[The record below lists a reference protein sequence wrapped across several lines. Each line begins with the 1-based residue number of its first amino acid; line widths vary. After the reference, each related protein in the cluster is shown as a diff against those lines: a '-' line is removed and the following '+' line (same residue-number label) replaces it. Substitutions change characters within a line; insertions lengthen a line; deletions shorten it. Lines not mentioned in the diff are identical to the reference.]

1 MEPSTGA
8 MGFDTLGVDSYDN
21 GEFMKQLGG
30 SGVANLLTAALFAL
44 IWIVKNK
51 CRHSECEGSSFC
63 CTCKVKDD
71 EDSDEGERVPGQAQ
85 V

>member
-1 MEPSTGA
+1 MDPSTRA
-8 MGFDTLGVDSYDN
+8 MEFDFDSPDN
-21 GEFMKQLGG
+21 GEFMKQLSG

-44 IWIVKNK
+44 IWIIKNK
-51 CRHSECEGSSFC
+51 FKHSECQGSSFC

>member
-1 MEPSTGA
+1 MDPSTSA
-8 MGFDTLGVDSYDN
+8 MGFDFDSPDN

-44 IWIVKNK
+44 IWIIKNK
-51 CRHSECEGSSFC
+51 FRHSECQGSSFC

-71 EDSDEGERVPGQAQ
+71 AENSGTEGERLPDEAQ